1 MTWPSWFPGLSRRFS
16 KPLFSNAWN
25 APAFHLT
32 IFCVIFVCLNW
43 YLLPQLAVTSSFAYK
58 CFVKCPVCQS
68 LFSFERV
75 LKWANKDKLSS
86 GQNFREPPGRSKDKT
101 TVLWEHGVLWSLQ
114 KLERTPG
121 MQSTALKLAT
131 VAQKGMGQGSG
142 KMPQALLQG
151 AVVCF
156 WISSNMV
163 AMNIWLRQS
172 SK

>member
-1 MTWPSWFPGLSRRFS
+1 MTWPSGFPGISRSFS

-25 APAFHLT
+25 APAIHLT

-43 YLLPQLAVTSSFAYK
+43 YILPQLAVTSSFAYK

-75 LKWANKDKLSS
+75 LKWANKDKLPF
-86 GQNFREPPGRSKDKT
+86 GQNFREPPGRSKGKT
-101 TVLWEHGVLWSLQ
+101 TILWEHGVQ
-114 KLERTPG
+114 LERTPG
-121 MQSTALKLAT
+121 MQTTALKLAT
-131 VAQKGMGQGSG
+131 VPRKGMGQGSG

-156 WISSNMV
+156 WISSSMV
-163 AMNIWLRQS
+163 AINIWLCQI